1 MRMDKMV
8 CECARVRVQDI
19 ADAIANG
26 ASTVEEIENVT
37 KASTCC
43 GRCEEY
49 FINVAEDLLEE
60 AGY

>member
-1 MRMDKMV
+1 MKMDKTV
-8 CECARVRVQDI
+8 CHCAKVKFQDI
-19 ADAIANG
+19 KDAIEQG
-26 ASTVEEIENVT
+26 AQTLDEIENVT

-60 AGY
+60 